1 MGEKEINIAIS
12 TDENYAKYCIVTIVS
27 VKETQKDFD
36 KINVF
41 VLSKNLSPKTQKLF
55 QDLNT
60 ENFKVK
66 LIDISTIDVSSIK
79 IDIPRKRTLPDLTY
93 CRVFIADILK
103 DIEKILYLD
112 CDVIVK
118 DNLLPLWQ
126 TDLTNYY
133 FAAVEDHCS
142 ESILKK
148 HKLSHK
154 KHYFNSGVLLMNLKK
169 WREGN
174 AINKIISFVKKPYVT
189 LKFHDQDIL
198 NFSFDDEDILFI
210 DKKWNFQQYFYK
222 KDFPKCAIIHYISA
236 HKPWNLFKIKVY
248 YRSYYWNI
256 LKKTAFKNEIY
267 KYYLANIFLG
277 LFYIGYKTYKNIK
290 LHYRYKNRTL

>member
-1 MGEKEINIAIS
+1 
-12 TDENYAKYCIVTIVS
+12 
-27 VKETQKDFD
+27 
-36 KINVF
+36 
-41 VLSKNLSPKTQKLF
+41 
-55 QDLNT
+55 
-60 ENFKVK
+60 
-66 LIDISTIDVSSIK
+66 
-79 IDIPRKRTLPDLTY
+79 
-93 CRVFIADILK
+93 
-103 DIEKILYLD
+103 
-112 CDVIVK
+112 
-118 DNLLPLWQ
+118 
-126 TDLTNYY
+126 
-133 FAAVEDHCS
+133 
-142 ESILKK
+142 
-148 HKLSHK
+148 
-154 KHYFNSGVLLMNLKK
+154 MNLKK

>member
-1 MGEKEINIAIS
+1 MIIMGEKEINIAIS

-148 HKLSHK
+148 HNCRKSTTCLFFSGRHPREFPSKIGGFMTLSLH
-154 KHYFNSGVLLMNLKK
+154 
-169 WREGN
+169 
-174 AINKIISFVKKPYVT
+174 
-189 LKFHDQDIL
+189 
-198 NFSFDDEDILFI
+198 FI
-210 DKKWNFQQYFYK
+210 DLCET
-222 KDFPKCAIIHYISA
+222 PK
-236 HKPWNLFKIKVY
+236 PNQTLF
-248 YRSYYWNI
+248 
-256 LKKTAFKNEIY
+256 
-267 KYYLANIFLG
+267 
-277 LFYIGYKTYKNIK
+277 
-290 LHYRYKNRTL
+290 